1 MPDLPLNECPLIQ
14 LKELERGLHHN
25 PRRVEHQFP
34 DVMVGSE
41 DLRPPGGGNSSL
53 LGGRPVQNAQ
63 LNAHGLHQAAGAGP
77 LSWSPGWPIKQ
88 RLTLSTPGV
97 TPDRFGA
104 LKRPVV
110 RRG

>member
-14 LKELERGLHHN
+14 LKELERGLRHN

-34 DVMVGSE
+34 DVMVGRE

-53 LGGRPVQNAQ
+53 LGGRPVQTAQ

-77 LSWSPGWPIKQ
+77 LSWPPRMAYQ
-88 RLTLSTPGV
+88 AALNTLHTWRDSRPL
-97 TPDRFGA
+97 RS
-104 LKRPVV
+104 LKTVSC
-110 RRG
+110 